1 MSYSFAFFLQALV
14 KSYLYVALLPS
25 KLLNE
30 NKYISYKSITAAL
43 IIAIFLAYMP
53 NLNFIIK
60 TVFIVIINFIIIG
73 SVYKKGNVISILMS
87 VISYTVV
94 FISNEVTE
102 IIFVKIFNVDLIY
115 IQYYP
120 AIVMQMTLVLFSFS
134 FLLSFFI
141 KPQSFFEEIKDYRFE
156 RKNMNIIIVY
166 IILSIL
172 FLALIGYSIKNEE
185 IFSERYIIGVILLLT
200 YIIMSIVYLF
210 QIKELIRSKND
221 YDTIY
226 NYISNVEKIAG
237 QLKKQEH
244 EHNNQLIAVKAFAQ
258 EGKSKEIINFIDNI
272 LKNKIKNKISANVG
286 LEKIQD
292 SILKTLLVHKI
303 NGATGFGLRVE
314 AFIRGEISPINNI
327 SPKELANI
335 IGIIMDNAIEGA
347 VDSEEK
353 YISILIDEDEDCEE
367 VNITISNTYK
377 EAPKIYEIGVSTK
390 GEYRGNGL
398 SILQDIEEENEKI
411 KISTDLTEEL
421 FIQDIFIKR

>member
-30 NKYISYKSITAAL
+30 NKYINYKSITAAL

-60 TVFIVIINFIIIG
+60 TVYIVIINFIIIG